1 MRHRLPDLA
10 ILFVLLCLPLG
21 FFWPQTLGGRTLI
34 PTENL
39 YQYEPWASYAEVVS
53 APRVPHNHL
62 LSDLILQN
70 FQWKHFTRQQLASGE
85 VPLWNPHQFG
95 GLPFLAAGQ
104 HSMLYPL
111 SALYLLLDLPAAY
124 GWFTVLSLWLAG
136 GLMFGLARGLGL
148 SRGAGLLAAIV
159 YQLGGFVLA
168 SAVFP
173 MMLASYPWLPLL
185 LWMAEVIIRAE
196 RRRLW
201 PMLLGA
207 LALGLNILGGH
218 AEMTIYTLLI
228 LGGWSAGRLAWAW
241 QGGTPWPELGRSAA
255 ALAALVGLGFA
266 LGAAQF
272 VPLFEFARSN
282 WRAERSSLATVLSY
296 AHPPRDLLQFI
307 LPNVYGNPSH
317 HGYLNV
323 FSGQWIDLTS
333 GRFAQPHTEWGIK
346 NYVEGA
352 LYVGIAPL
360 ALAGLALLDAWRQR
374 RTRRDAPP
382 YRLLLGLLGGASLS
396 FMFGLPTY
404 ALLYALPT
412 INQLNSPFR
421 WIFGLTLAVALL
433 AGSGLDAAQAR
444 PAWRR
449 RLGQG
454 MAGLGGLIGLG
465 LLASRLI
472 YDGPPVESL
481 RRSLQGAA
489 RAFALPEH
497 FYSYQF
503 WNIALL
509 ALVLLACGAALA
521 WGDKIK
527 RGVGGL
533 PTWQLLL
540 AALVSADLMA
550 TSWGFNPASDPALL
564 DFTPPTIQFLQ
575 DHARDERGVW
585 RFTTLDD
592 PTQRPLIQA
601 NAAWRYGLYDLRGY
615 DSIIPADSVAVLRDL
630 APQVQL
636 DFNRIAP
643 LYTSYPPGID
653 FDARQALESEL
664 LARLAVRWVVTHR
677 STTLDSPSYRLAHE
691 DEAARVWENMRAW
704 PRDLFIP
711 DVPNRF
717 VPAALVPRQDTG
729 RERLLDVDSQV
740 SGQLVSAEFYDGG
753 WRAFVRPLGAG
764 EDAEQAVTVERSAE
778 GFIRVPLAAGQW
790 TVRLVYSPTS
800 FQVGL
805 FGSMLGA
812 SVLVLLVGMA
822 LWQGMVGVSSEQAST
837 TARVARNSI
846 APILLNVFNRG
857 IDFAFLLVT
866 LRILSP
872 QEVGVYYY
880 LVVVFVWFDILTNF
894 GLDLYV
900 IREVSR
906 DKAQAWR
913 LFYHA
918 SALRFG
924 LSVVGVGL
932 LLGFVVVR
940 QATVAPPLDGTA
952 LLTLSLLYLGLFPA
966 NLSKGM
972 SSLFY
977 AHEQVEKPAAIATI
991 TTINKVAFGLLALLL
1006 GTGIVGLAAVSVGN
1020 NLLTLAVL
1028 LVSGRGLLKPRDSW
1042 RLDWGLQR
1050 RMLGQ
1055 SWPLLLNHFL
1065 ATIFFQSDVILLE
1078 AARGPVTVA
1087 NYSVGYRWVMA
1098 INIVPSYFTQALLP
1112 LMSRQAHEDKEAL
1125 WRTYRFGIK
1134 LMFALA
1140 WPATLA
1146 FTLLATALTRLM
1158 GGEQYLPDGAL
1169 ALQIMSWSMPIGWM
1183 NSLTQYA
1190 LVALDM
1196 QRRITTAFV
1205 LAVSFNLVGNALFIP
1220 QYGFV
1225 AAATTTILSELVLF
1239 IPFALLMREGLRR
1252 PIGWWSLTWRPLVAA
1267 LPMIGLGLALPAAPL
1282 LALVVGGLAYV
1293 ALLALLRPLD
1303 EAEMAVLRQ
1312 RLRRAA

>member
-1 MRHRLPDLA
+1 MRHRLPDLV
-10 ILFVLLCLPLG
+10 ILLVLFCLPLG

-39 YQYEPWASYAEVVS
+39 YQFEPWATYAEAVS

-70 FQWKHFTRQQLASGE
+70 YQWKHFTRQQLASGE
-85 VPLWNPHQFG
+85 IPLWNPHQFG
-95 GLPFLAAGQ
+95 GIPFLAAGQ

-111 SALYLLLDLPAAY
+111 SALYLVLDLPTAY

-148 SRGAGLLAAIV
+148 SRGAGLLAGIV
-159 YQLGGFVLA
+159 YQLSGFVLA

-185 LWMAEVIIRAE
+185 LWMAELIIRAE

-201 PMLLGA
+201 PTPIGA

-218 AEMTIYTLLI
+218 AEMTVYTLLI
-228 LGGWSAGRLAWAW
+228 LAYWSAGRLVWAW
-241 QGGTPWPELGRSAA
+241 WRGAPWRELLGSAA
-255 ALAALVGLGFA
+255 ALIALVALGFV

-282 WRAERSSLATVLSY
+282 WRAERSSLAAVLSY
-296 AHPPRDLLQFI
+296 AHPPRDLIQFI
-307 LPNVYGNPSH
+307 LPNFYGNPAH

-323 FSGQWIDLTS
+323 LNGQWIDLTS
-333 GRFAQPHTEWGIK
+333 GAFAQPHTEWGIK

-352 LYVGIAPL
+352 LYLGIAPL

-374 RTRRDAPP
+374 RSRCDKPP
-382 YRLLLGLLGGASLS
+382 YRLLLALLSGASLS

-433 AGSGLDAAQAR
+433 AGFGLDAAHHR
-444 PAWRR
+444 PEQRR
-449 RLGQG
+449 RLGLG
-454 MAGLGGLIGLG
+454 LVSLGGLIGLG
-465 LLASRLI
+465 LLASRLV
-472 YDGPPVESL
+472 YGAYPFETL
-481 RRSLQGAA
+481 RRGLQGAEQ
-489 RAFALPEH
+489 AFALPEH

-503 WNIALL
+503 WNVGLLVLALL
-509 ALVLLACGAALA
+509 SCGAVLA
-521 WGDKIK
+521 WGDRLK
-527 RGVGGL
+527 RSPDGL
-533 PTWQLLL
+533 PAWQILL

-550 TSWGFNPASDPALL
+550 ASWGFNPASDPALL
-564 DFTPPTIQFLQ
+564 DFAPPTIQFLQ
-575 DHARDERGVW
+575 ANARTSEGVW
-585 RFTTLDD
+585 RFITLDD

-643 LYTSYPPGID
+643 LYTAYPPGID
-653 FDARQALESEL
+653 FDVGRALESEL
-664 LARLAVRWVVTHR
+664 LARLAVRWIVTHR
-677 STTLDSPSYRLAHE
+677 STVLHSPSYRLAHE
-691 DEAARVWENMRAW
+691 DEAARVWENTRATS
-704 PRDLFIP
+704 RDTFSP
-711 DVPNRF
+711 DG
-717 VPAALVPRQDTG
+717 AAPVGLIPRQDTG
-729 RERLLDVDSQV
+729 RERLLDVESSV
-740 SGQLVSAEFYDGG
+740 GGQLISAEFYQPG
-753 WRAFVRPLGAG
+753 WRAFVRPLGAS
-764 EDAEQAVTVERSAE
+764 EDEEQVAHVERSPE
-778 GFIRVPLAAGQW
+778 GFIAVALAAGQW

-805 FGSMLGA
+805 FGSLLGA
-812 SVLVLLVGMA
+812 SVLALLAGMA
-822 LWQGMVGVSSEQAST
+822 VWRAIVGVSSDQAST

-857 IDFAFLLVT
+857 IDFAFLLVM

-872 QEVGVYYY
+872 EEVGVYYY
-880 LVVVFVWFDILTNF
+880 LVVIFVWFDILTNF

-900 IREVSR
+900 IREVGR

-913 LFYHA
+913 LFYHT

-924 LSVVGVGL
+924 LSVLGVGP
-932 LLGFVVVR
+932 LLGFVAVR
-940 QATVAPPLDGTA
+940 QATVTPPLDSTA

-966 NLSKGM
+966 SLSKGM
-972 SSLFY
+972 SALFY
-977 AHEQVEKPAAIATI
+977 AHEQAEKPAAIATI
-991 TTINKVAFGLLALLL
+991 TTLNKVAFGLVALLL
-1006 GTGIVGLAAVSVGN
+1006 GAGITGLAAVSVGN

-1028 LVSGRGLLKPRDSW
+1028 LLNGRGLLKPRDSW

-1050 RMLGQ
+1050 RMIGQ

-1065 ATIFFQSDVILLE
+1065 ATIFFQSDVVLLE

-1087 NYSVGYRWVMA
+1087 HYSVGYRWLMA
-1098 INIVPSYFTQALLP
+1098 VNIVPSYFTQALLP
-1112 LMSRQAHEDKEAL
+1112 LMSRQAQEDRDAL

-1134 LMFALA
+1134 LMAALA
-1140 WPATLA
+1140 WPVTLA
-1146 FTLLATALTRLM
+1146 FTLLATVLTRLM

-1205 LAVSFNLVGNALFIP
+1205 LAVTFNLVGNALFIP

-1225 AAATTTILSELVLF
+1225 AAAVTTILSELVLF
-1239 IPFALLMREGLRR
+1239 IPFALLMREGLGR
-1252 PIGWWSLTWRPLVAA
+1252 PIGWWDLTWRPVVAA
-1267 LPMIGLGLALPAAPL
+1267 LPTLALGFALPDAPL
-1282 LALVVGGLAYV
+1282 LALSLGGVAYLG
-1293 ALLALLRPLD
+1293 LLAWLRPLD
-1303 EAEMAVLRQ
+1303 EAETAVLRQ
-1312 RLRRAA
+1312 SLRRPT